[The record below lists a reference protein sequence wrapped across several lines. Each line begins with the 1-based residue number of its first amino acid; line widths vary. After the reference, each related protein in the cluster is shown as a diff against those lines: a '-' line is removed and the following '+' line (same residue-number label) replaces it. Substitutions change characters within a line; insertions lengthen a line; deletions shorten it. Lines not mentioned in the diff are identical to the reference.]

1 VRSVIFSLVKWK
13 GGYATS
19 LPSEFR
25 LKLLF
30 ELTELDV
37 FIGEVILFLSLC
49 PLNYLSFYFFLK
61 FIYLFLLTSTTFLSF
76 PAPPLFFF
84 FFFFS
89 VCVSTEKCE
98 VCKKIFNIYF
108 LFPFY
113 PVFEYKKGKK
123 IRIN

>member
-84 FFFFS
+84 FFFFLFVTVPKS
-89 VCVSTEKCE
+89 VKSAKKYSTYIFYSHFTPSLNIKKEK
-98 VCKKIFNIYF
+98 K
-108 LFPFY
+108 
-113 PVFEYKKGKK
+113 
-123 IRIN
+123 